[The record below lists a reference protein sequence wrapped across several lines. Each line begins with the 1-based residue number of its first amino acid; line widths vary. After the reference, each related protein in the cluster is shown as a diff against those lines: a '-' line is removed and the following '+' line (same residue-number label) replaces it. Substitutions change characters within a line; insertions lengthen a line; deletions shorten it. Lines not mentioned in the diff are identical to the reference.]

1 MDSNLSSNYR
11 RPRQWTRT
19 SGTIGDLAHGLQLG
33 LEPTTQALEIQRFNH
48 YAMERSNRLSTSLCI
63 YYQLAWRA
71 KIETC
76 GSKLHFTFCFNNH
89 EAIQQECLWL
99 CPFQNYC

>member
-11 RPRQWTRT
+11 RPRPWTRT
-19 SGTIGDLAHGLQLG
+19 SGTIRDLADGLQLG

-48 YAMERSNRLSTSLCI
+48 YAMERSNRLPTSLCI
-63 YYQLAWRA
+63 YYQLARRA

-76 GSKLHFTFCFNNH
+76 GSKLHFTFCFNDH
-89 EAIQQECLWL
+89 EAIQQEC
-99 CPFQNYC
+99 